1 RVELQ
6 ADTNG
11 DHKVDVIQLF
21 ENGKVVRQFEDT
33 KFTGKFDRSF
43 VNGQPASLSDPPSP
57 PPLGELGCGHFS
69 ELWKAR

>member
-1 RVELQ
+1 
-6 ADTNG
+6 
-11 DHKVDVIQLF
+11 
-21 ENGKVVRQFEDT
+21 VVRQFEDT
-33 KFTGKFDRSF
+33 KFKGTFDRSF